1 MKAGGKKRYIKMYKF
16 LGVSLEI
23 RQFRYGN
30 SLSKEAE
37 VILLSILQY
46 RDLHQLLSCVA
57 LQN

>member
-1 MKAGGKKRYIKMYKF
+1 MKRYIKMYKF